1 MRNVAAITTC
11 RYMNL
16 TDEETLALVN
26 LLEHTIREDAYPL
39 GPRVRMLKGILDKLV
54 EPRPGGEPLP
64 PRRAYEQPSKGR
76 YRRRP
81 GARGRG
87 IVHSSAPATK
97 VPREC

>member
-1 MRNVAAITTC
+1 MRNVAAITTY

-16 TDEETLALVN
+16 IDEETLALVN
-26 LLEHTIREDAYPL
+26 LLEHTIREDPYPL

-54 EPRPGGEPLP
+54 EP
-64 PRRAYEQPSKGR
+64 
-76 YRRRP
+76 
-81 GARGRG
+81 ARGRG